1 MGSHSSLSTHT
12 LELTTLALMIHP
24 QLSELSR
31 ASLMLA
37 HPTLTH
43 PNLRLPSKTDQSP
56 SPSRPTNWPSKDTPV
71 VLSPVDAVP
80 NSTTVSSLSDTEKR
94 TERSTSS
101 SRTPGVP
108 PGEMLDTSRS
118 EPRTFAVSSCKPH
131 TQLSDQYLFMYD
143 QMKP

>member
-1 MGSHSSLSTHT
+1 MTNPRL
-12 LELTTLALMIHP
+12 L
-24 QLSELSR
+24 ELSR
-31 ASLMLA
+31 ATLMLP
-37 HPTLTH
+37 HPPPTQ
-43 PNLRLPSKTDQSP
+43 PNLRLPSPRDQSP
-56 SPSRPTNWPSKDTPV
+56 SPSRPTNLPSRDTPV
-71 VLSPVDAVP
+71 VLPPADAVP
-80 NSTTVSSLSDTEKR
+80 DSTTVSSLLDTERR